1 MATHVIHQDQHDYTL
16 GPRWRV
22 EQDWAMAGRPDLV
35 RFVKRNQMSKRLD
48 QIARWTPEGWD
59 QTRWVPKHPQVPNT
73 LLAIVENHMRGAQP

>member
-1 MATHVIHQDQHDYTL
+1 MATHVIHQDQHDYKL

-22 EQDWAMAGRPDLV
+22 EQMAGRPDLV

-48 QIARWTPEGWD
+48 QVARWTPEGWD

-73 LLAIVENHMRGAQP
+73 LLAIVEKHMRGVQP